1 MATMS
6 LVQSISR
13 VISTTIHRWF
23 PLQPQLGLAAAS
35 CNNGILDRISPTS
48 YDHDLKDEEETNTST
63 ESGLWLFAVPKK
75 KVSRGKKRMKTTR
88 QKRIP
93 LKKNIVVDPRT
104 GEFTLMHKL
113 PFNWKDYLPNMEKD
127 FGLNLT
133 LSEKGMAA
141 SNIRLV
147 SSNSTT
153 AKQTAYKEGNDT

>member
-1 MATMS
+1 MS

-13 VISTTIHRWF
+13 VISTAIHRWL

-35 CNNGILDRISPTS
+35 CDYGILDRISPSS
-48 YDHDLKDEEETNTST
+48 YHDPKDEEETNNST

-113 PFNWKDYLPNMEKD
+113 PFNWKDYLPDMEKD
-127 FGLNLT
+127 FGLNMT

-147 SSNSTT
+147 SSSSTT
-153 AKQTAYKEGNDT
+153 AKQTAYKEGKDT